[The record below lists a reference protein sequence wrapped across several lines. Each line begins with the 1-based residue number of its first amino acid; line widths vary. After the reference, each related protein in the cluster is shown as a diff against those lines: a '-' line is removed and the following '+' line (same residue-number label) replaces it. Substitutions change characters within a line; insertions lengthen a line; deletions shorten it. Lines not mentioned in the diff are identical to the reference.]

1 MFEIRNQEERTR
13 HATETQERRKDF
25 ESTNTSIL
33 NNHTTTISEFKSNH
47 QLRLKE
53 INETWKNKLNR
64 ETIENQEH
72 VITLSQE
79 HELEK
84 KKWSIAITQEREEKE
99 KMISLNQEYVTEKN
113 SASKVYADALSK
125 YDLEIENQKTQIQ
138 KEMQSQ
144 IKEVSIQAKERH
156 ANGSTVVDIFIPPPY
171 FQPVSLSFSRSPL
184 SKIPKQVFFN
194 PINIFNSFTHSIT
207 VL

>member
-1 MFEIRNQEERTR
+1 MFKIKIFKKHYSFFNKLHLHCPAFPLLFLLLSEKKKLFEIRNQEERTR

-53 INETWKNKLNR
+53 IIETWKNKLNR

-156 ANGSTVVDIFIPPPY
+156 ANGA
-171 FQPVSLSFSRSPL
+171 L
-184 SKIPKQVFFN
+184 
-194 PINIFNSFTHSIT
+194 
-207 VL
+207 